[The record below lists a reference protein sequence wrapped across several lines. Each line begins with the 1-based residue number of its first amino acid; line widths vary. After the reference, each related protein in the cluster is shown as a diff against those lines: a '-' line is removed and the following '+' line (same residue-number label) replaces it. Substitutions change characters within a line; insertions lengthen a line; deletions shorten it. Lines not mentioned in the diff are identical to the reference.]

1 MAVNRPPM
9 ASWLDSGVALLT
21 SFLILKGWGSGKF
34 PVRCIV
40 SSLSRRYISFSLFRV
55 FEGCFRI
62 RRAPDKQGIFDALE
76 IMFGACCQ
84 LTASELHTI
93 FCGGR
98 CLECSRIRRA
108 PDKQGIFDALEIMFG
123 ACCQLTASELHTIF
137 CGGRCL
143 ECSRIRRAPDKSEGS
158 FCVRFPSGAGSICS
172 AEPFR
177 VFQTFAGT

>member
-40 SSLSRRYISFSLFRV
+40 SSLSRRYISFSLFRA

-108 PDKQGIFDALEIMFG
+108 PDK
-123 ACCQLTASELHTIF
+123 
-137 CGGRCL
+137 
-143 ECSRIRRAPDKSEGS
+143 PEGS

-177 VFQTFAGT
+177 VFQAFAGT

>member
-9 ASWLDSGVALLT
+9 ASWLDSGVALST

-40 SSLSRRYISFSLFRV
+40 SSLSRRYISFSLFRA

-84 LTASELHTI
+84 LAASELHTI
-93 FCGGR
+93 FCGADVLNVPAYEEHRTNRKGVFVSG
-98 CLECSRIRRA
+98 SRLVRA
-108 PDKQGIFDALEIMFG
+108 QFVLPNRFVSFKRLPALE
-123 ACCQLTASELHTIF
+123 S
-137 CGGRCL
+137 
-143 ECSRIRRAPDKSEGS
+143 
-158 FCVRFPSGAGSICS
+158 CS
-172 AEPFR
+172 AC
-177 VFQTFAGT
+177 